1 MNRMNQQAAEEFAKD
16 WLEAWNAHDL
26 ARVLAHYTDDFEMS
40 SPVITQVTGQP
51 EGRLQGKAAVG
62 AYWAQALARFPA
74 LHFEPICTLPGVDSV
89 VILYR
94 GATGKRVA
102 EVFSFNA
109 DGLVYRAHA
118 HYEP

>member
-1 MNRMNQQAAEEFAKD
+1 MNQQAAEQFAQD

-40 SPVITQVTGQP
+40 SPVITQVTGNP
-51 EGRLQGKAAVG
+51 AGRLQGKAAVG
-62 AYWAQALARFPA
+62 AYWAQALALFPM
-74 LHFEPICTLPGVDSV
+74 LRFEPICALLGVDSV
-89 VILYR
+89 VIHYY

-102 EVFSFNA
+102 EVFSFDEA
-109 DGLVYRAHA
+109 GLVYRAHA